1 MPDIAI
7 SADKLTKKFGKF
19 TAVDGISF
27 EIPYGSIFG
36 FLGANGAGKS
46 TTIRMLCGIL
56 APTSGDGQ
64 VGGFDVQTQPE
75 QIKTVIGYV
84 SQRFSLYSDLN
95 VSENLLFYGQI
106 YGLSG
111 LALSSRIGEVL
122 NLTGL
127 DRFHHRLAGDLSGGM
142 KQ

>member
-7 SADKLTKKFGKF
+7 STDKLTKRFGKF

-56 APTSGDGQ
+56 APTSGTGH
-64 VGGFDVQTQPE
+64 VAGFDVSTQPE
-75 QIKTVIGYV
+75 QIKTAIGYV
-84 SQRFSLYSDLN
+84 SQRFSLLSDFA
-95 VSENLLFYGQI
+95 VMENLKFFGQI
-106 YGLSG
+106 YGLNKG
-111 LALSSRIGEVL
+111 NLKNRYEEIFK
-122 NLTGL
+122 LTGL
-127 DRFHHRLAGDLSGGM
+127 EKYRDHL
-142 KQ
+142 

>member
-7 SADKLTKKFGKF
+7 SADKLTRRFGTF

-56 APTSGDGQ
+56 HPTSGTGK

-75 QIKTVIGYV
+75 QIKEVIGYV

-95 VSENLLFYGQI
+95 VVENLNFYGQI
-106 YGLSG
+106 YGLGGEG
-111 LALSSRIGEVL
+111 LSLRIHEVL
-122 NLTGL
+122 KTTGL
-127 DRFHHRLAGDLSGGM
+127 DQFP
-142 KQ
+142 

>member
-1 MPDIAI
+1 MSDIAI
-7 SADKLTKKFGKF
+7 SADQLTKRFGKF

-56 APTSGDGQ
+56 APTSGTGK
-64 VGGFDVQTQPE
+64 VGGFDVQTQSE
-75 QIKTVIGYV
+75 QIKDVIGYV

-95 VSENLLFYGQI
+95 VTENLLFYGRI
-106 YGLSG
+106 YGLDGNG
-111 LALSSRIGEVL
+111 L
-122 NLTGL
+122 
-127 DRFHHRLAGDLSGGM
+127 
-142 KQ
+142 

>member
-7 SADKLTKKFGKF
+7 SADRLTKRFGKF
-19 TAVDGISF
+19 AAVDEVSF

-56 APTSGDGQ
+56 QPTSGNGK

-84 SQRFSLYSDLN
+84 SQRFSLYSDLT
-95 VSENLLFYGQI
+95 VKENLLFFGQI
-106 YGLSG
+106 YGLEG
-111 LALSSRIGEVL
+111 KVLSKRIEEIL
-122 NLTGL
+122 L
-127 DRFHHRLAGDLSGGM
+127 
-142 KQ
+142 